1 MREGKISVAALYKEL
16 ALQHNR
22 SDLLTVLSEYER
34 VRVNDYVGL
43 GFVGEVE
50 ECLEEDTLSN
60 AGNGEKDCP
69 RDGKLCHGD
78 CMTAR

>member
-1 MREGKISVAALYKEL
+1 MREGKRSVAALYKEL

-50 ECLEEDTLSN
+50 EWTSEHFVRTRGMSLATGMEPCNE
-60 AGNGEKDCP
+60 
-69 RDGKLCHGD
+69 
-78 CMTAR
+78 ARLTWS